1 MTFYRGS
8 GSSGKTQKHKIT
20 GQPRSGFS
28 FTDGMGEGPEAD
40 KLKFNVIQMG
50 RNKIESAVVDRLGAQ
65 KRGTEMVVRNW
76 FPAFTISVHAF

>member
-20 GQPRSGFS
+20 GQPRSRFS

-50 RNKIESAVVDRLGAQ
+50 RNKVERAVVDIPRDKG
-65 KRGTEMVVRNW
+65 NW
-76 FPAFTISVHAF
+76 TGPFFDSGH